1 MVGYNDAFITE
12 NAVVLSVGCIN
23 VTWKL
28 VPSANLG
35 PTPDLRSQRNSGGFH
50 KIPGL
55 PLGLLMPAP
64 SLRTTGIISNIS
76 YTLIMQ

>member
-1 MVGYNDAFITE
+1 MYMVCIILISHIIRCGSMVGYNDVFIME

-35 PTPDLRSQRNSGGFH
+35 PTPDLRSQRNSGGFTRS
-50 KIPGL
+50 PG
-55 PLGLLMPAP
+55 
-64 SLRTTGIISNIS
+64 SLRGS
-76 YTLIMQ
+76 